1 VISTAGRRPLP
12 AIPTPLVL
20 AAGLAVVALA
30 TAAGLATG
38 SPKLF
43 LLGLGALAL
52 AGAAYLSIWAPPAL
66 FVSLAFVG
74 TLVSGYTGL
83 IGLPIGADRVLMAA
97 TVGSLVLG
105 LPGVNRARQINWR
118 PVHAL
123 ALAAVAYAVINA
135 QAAGTFLTSKG
146 FFGLLDRLGVVPIL
160 VFVLAPLLFPD
171 RRSRDLLLKV
181 LVVIGAYLAVTAVAE
196 QFHLDALVW
205 PKYII
210 NPGVGIHF
218 DRVRGPFA
226 EAVAMGLALYA
237 CAVAG
242 AVAVVTWPAG
252 WQRKSAGVVSA
263 ACLLCTVFTLTRA
276 IWVATVVATLA
287 TLLLSPVTRRFLTPV
302 LVAGVVGIG
311 ALLVLV
317 PGLSDRSAERKADQ
331 GPVWERYATD
341 AAAIRAAEAHPLFG
355 IGWNRWLDVNE
366 NYLRQGATY
375 PLTKTVGTIEV
386 HNMFLAHLSELGI
399 VGIALWGTALLA
411 ALAAAIIRP
420 GPAEL
425 DPWRAG
431 MVALALHWGIV
442 GALGPLSY
450 AFPNLLV
457 WTWAGITGV
466 GFLSSPRP
474 ADA

>member
-1 VISTAGRRPLP
+1 MPVLPL
-12 AIPTPLVL
+12 PLVL
-20 AAGLAVVALA
+20 AAGTFVVVAA
-30 TAAGLATG
+30 SAGAYVSE

-43 LLGLGALAL
+43 LLGLGLL
-52 AGAAYLSIWAPPAL
+52 TLGAIAYLSVWTAPAVFVAL
-66 FVSLAFVG
+66 GFAG
-74 TLVSGYTGL
+74 TLVSGYSGL
-83 IGLPIGADRVLMAA
+83 IGLPIGPDRILMAA
-97 TVGSLVLG
+97 ALGALVLQ
-105 LPGVNRARQINWR
+105 LPGVARSRQITWR

-123 ALAAVAYAVINA
+123 ALAAVAYAVVNA
-135 QAAGTFLTSKG
+135 QAAGTLLTAKG
-146 FFGLLDRLGVVPIL
+146 FFGLLDRLGIVPIV

-171 RRSRDLLLKV
+171 RRSRDILLKA
-181 LVVIGAYLAVTAVAE
+181 LVAIGAYLAVTAVAE

-210 NPGVGIHF
+210 DPGVGIHF

-242 AVAVVTWPAG
+242 AVAVATWSPG
-252 WQRKSAGVVSA
+252 WQRKTAGLVSA
-263 ACLLCTVFTLTRA
+263 ACMLCTIFTLTRA
-276 IWVATVVATLA
+276 IWVATVVATFV
-287 TLLLSPVTRRFLTPV
+287 TLLVSPLTRRFLTPM

-311 ALLVLV
+311 ALLMLV
-317 PGLSDRSAERKADQ
+317 PGLSEHTAERKADQ

-341 AAAIRAAEAHPLFG
+341 AAAIRATAAHPLFG
-355 IGWNRWLDVNE
+355 IGWNRWLDVNQQ
-366 NYLRQGATY
+366 YLEQGANY

-399 VGIALWGTALLA
+399 VGITLWALALFA
-411 ALAAAIIRP
+411 ALAAAVLRP

-431 MVALALHWGIV
+431 MIALFLHWAIV
-442 GALGPLSY
+442 GGLGPLSY

-457 WTWAGITGV
+457 WTWAGITGI